1 MTDSDTTGKER
12 ARLFGDLLDD
22 CVHCGFCLPT
32 CPTNVLWGQ
41 EMDSPRGRIH
51 LMAQMH
57 TEDVLTETA
66 VGHFDNCLGCLACVS
81 ACPSGVAYDA
91 LLEHTRHRVETEHE
105 RPRGERALRGLI
117 FSLFP
122 YRHRLRSMRGPLR
135 AYQASG
141 ASSLVRRSRLLERIS
156 PSLAAMER
164 IAPTLSSPPPALP
177 ELVPAV
183 GRARARVGMLVG
195 CVQGAFFPEVNTA
208 TARVLA
214 LEGCD
219 VVIPRGQGC
228 CGALSGHAGRL
239 EEAAGFAER
248 LIEVF
253 ERESVDRIVV
263 NSAGCG
269 SGMKHFDRT
278 LAEAGADQARVRRGR
293 ALSERVVDLTEY
305 LVELG
310 PRAGR
315 HPLPLHVAYHDACHL
330 SHGQGVSLQPRA
342 LLAGI
347 PGLRV
352 SDVPD
357 KEICCGSAGVYN
369 LLKPEAAGELG
380 DRKGRDVASTGA
392 DVLVSGN
399 PGCSLQI
406 AAAMERAGS
415 PVTVTHTAQVL
426 DASLRG
432 LTVERLLGRDR
443 SRVRRRTRFPSTEE
457 HDTYPPENGAVT

>member
-1 MTDSDTTGKER
+1 MTER
-12 ARLFGDLLDD
+12 PGDREQIFGDLLNE

-32 CPTNVLWGQ
+32 CPTHVLWGQ

-51 LMAQMH
+51 LMDQMH
-57 TEDVLTETA
+57 TDDVLTETA

-81 ACPSGVAYDA
+81 SCPSGVAYDA
-91 LLEHTRHRVETEHE
+91 LIEHTRHTVEERHE
-105 RPRGERALRGLI
+105 RPLPERALRGAI

-122 YRHRLRSMRGPLR
+122 YRNRLRLLRGPLR
-135 AYQASG
+135 AYQAGG
-141 ASSLVRRSRLLERIS
+141 ASRLIRRSRLLERLS
-156 PSLAAMER
+156 PTLATMER
-164 IAPTLSSPPPALP
+164 IAPPLSSPPPKLP

-219 VVIPRGQGC
+219 VVIPRSQGC

-239 EEAAGFAER
+239 TEAAGFARALVEA
-248 LIEVF
+248 F
-253 ERESVDRIVV
+253 EKADVERIVV

-269 SGMKHFDRT
+269 SSMKHMDRT
-278 LAEAGADQARVRRGR
+278 LEEAGDDPSWVRRAR
-293 ALSERVVDLTEY
+293 TASEKVVDLTEF
-305 LVELG
+305 LAELG
-310 PRAGR
+310 PRAER

-330 SHGQGVSLQPRA
+330 SHGQGVTTAPRE
-342 LLAGI
+342 LLTAI
-347 PGLRV
+347 PEMKV
-352 SDVPD
+352 SDLPN

-369 LLKPEAAGELG
+369 LFEPETAAELG
-380 DRKGRDVASTGA
+380 DRKGQDVTATGA
-392 DVLVSGN
+392 RVLVSGN

-406 AAAMERAGS
+406 ASALERAGT
-415 PVTVTHTAQVL
+415 PIAVTHTARVL

-432 LTVERLLGRDR
+432 LSPQQFLGGEGVRPGR
-443 SRVRRRTRFPSTEE
+443 SRPRRR
-457 HDTYPPENGAVT
+457 

>member
-1 MTDSDTTGKER
+1 MTDRPTEAGVDR
-12 ARLFGDLLDD
+12 DQVFGDLLND

-32 CPTNVLWGQ
+32 CPTYVLWGQ

-51 LMAQMH
+51 LMGQMH
-57 TEDVLTETA
+57 SEDVLTEAA

-81 ACPSGVAYDA
+81 SCPSGVAYDA
-91 LLEHTRHRVETEHE
+91 LIEHTRHTVEERHE
-105 RPRGERALRGLI
+105 RPLSERVLRGAV

-122 YRHRLRSMRGPLR
+122 HRNRLRLLRGPLR

-141 ASSLVRRSRLLERIS
+141 ASRLVRRSRLLERVA
-156 PSLAAMER
+156 PALATMER
-164 IAPTLSSPPPALP
+164 IAPPLASPPPELP

-183 GRARARVGMLVG
+183 GRRRARVGMLVG

-219 VVIPRGQGC
+219 VVVPRVQGC

-239 EEAAGFAER
+239 GESAGFVR
-248 LIEVF
+248 DLVEVF
-253 ERESVDRIVV
+253 EEADVERVVV

-269 SGMKHFDRT
+269 SSMKHMDRT
-278 LAEAGADQARVRRGR
+278 LEEAGDASSWVRRAR
-293 ALSERVVDLTEY
+293 AVSEKVVDLTEF

-310 PRAGR
+310 PRAER

-330 SHGQGVSLQPRA
+330 SHGQGVVGAPRE
-342 LLAGI
+342 LLTAI
-347 PGLRV
+347 PELKV
-352 SDVPD
+352 SDLPN

-369 LLKPEAAGELG
+369 LFAPETAAELG
-380 DRKGRDVASTGA
+380 DRKGQDVATTGA
-392 DVLVSGN
+392 RVLVSGN

-406 AAAMERAGS
+406 SSALERAGTS
-415 PVTVTHTAQVL
+415 MAVAHTARVL

-432 LTVERLLGRDR
+432 LTPEQFLGP
-443 SRVRRRTRFPSTEE
+443 RF
-457 HDTYPPENGAVT
+457 

>member
-1 MTDSDTTGKER
+1 MTDLPPEA
-12 ARLFGDLLDD
+12 ARDPFGDLLNE

-32 CPTNVLWGQ
+32 CPTHVLWGQ

-51 LMAQMH
+51 LMSQAH
-57 TEDVLTETA
+57 EEDVLTEAA

-81 ACPSGVAYDA
+81 SCPSGVAYDA
-91 LLEHTRHRVETEHE
+91 LIEHTRHRVEQEHE
-105 RPRGERALRGLI
+105 RPPGERALRGAI
-117 FSLFP
+117 FALFP
-122 YRHRLRSMRGPLR
+122 YRRRLRLLRGPLR
-135 AYQASG
+135 AYQATG
-141 ASSLVRRSRLLERIS
+141 VSSLVRRSGLLERIS
-156 PSLAAMER
+156 PALATMER
-164 IAPTLSSPPPALP
+164 VSPPLAPPPPPLP
-177 ELVPAV
+177 SLVPAV
-183 GRARARVGMLVG
+183 GRARGRVGMLVG

-219 VVIPRGQGC
+219 VVVPVDQGC
-228 CGALSGHAGRL
+228 CGALSAHSGRSA
-239 EEAAGFAER
+239 EAAGFARR

-253 ERESVDRIVV
+253 EREGVDRIVV

-269 SGMKHFDRT
+269 SSMKHAERT
-278 LAEAGADQARVRRGR
+278 LAEAGADEAWARRAR
-293 ALSERVVDLTEY
+293 ALSAKVADLTEF

-310 PRAGR
+310 PRAER

-330 SHGQGVSLQPRA
+330 SHGQGITRAPRA
-342 LLAGI
+342 LLAGV

-352 SDVPD
+352 SDLPD

-369 LLKPEAAGELG
+369 LLKPEAARELG
-380 DRKGRDVASTGA
+380 DRKGAEVVSTGA

-406 AAAMERAGS
+406 AAATERAGR
-415 PVTVTHTAQVL
+415 PVAVTHTARVL

-432 LTVERLLGRDR
+432 LSVGQLLGR
-443 SRVRRRTRFPSTEE
+443 
-457 HDTYPPENGAVT
+457 